1 MLANPPGDR
10 GSWSRD
16 VVRSIDETSLVSPFG
31 DPMPSFPPAEL
42 QILTTGQAGEAT
54 LKPAAAF
61 YGDVVE
67 TFRDAGNAFD
77 PDTRILDFGCGWG
90 RITRF
95 FLREVP
101 LRNLHGVDVDPDFI
115 RVCRETFGSDQFVE
129 CDSGPPLEYPDE
141 RFDIIFA
148 FSVFSHLSESISLR
162 WMREFARLIRP
173 GGLLAFTTRNEAFLS
188 LCESLGKSGTPLSQ
202 HHRVLANLFDDW
214 EDARNRLR
222 RGEFLHV
229 GASGG
234 GLRDASFYGESFI
247 PRSYVERAYGEW
259 FEIVHCAPDGV
270 ARDGGNYEQTG
281 YFLRRR

>member
-1 MLANPPGDR
+1 MAIRSSQAWLSTVVASMENP
-10 GSWSRD
+10 
-16 VVRSIDETSLVSPFG
+16 SIESPLG
-31 DPMPSFPPAEL
+31 EPMPAFPAAEL

-67 TFRDAGNAFD
+67 TFHDAGNAFG

-95 FLREVP
+95 FLRDVP
-101 LRNLHGVDVDPDFI
+101 LRNLHGVDVDPDFV
-115 RVCRETFGSDQFVE
+115 RVCRDTFGSDRFVT
-129 CDSGPPLEYPDE
+129 CDSGPPLDYPDAS
-141 RFDIIFA
+141 FDIIFA
-148 FSVFSHLSESISLR
+148 FSVFSHLSESISLE

-188 LCESLGKSGTPLSQ
+188 LCESLGKSGTSLSQ

-214 EDARNRLR
+214 DAARETLR

-229 GASGG
+229 GVSGG
-234 GLRDASFYGESFI
+234 GNRDASFYGESFI
-247 PRSYVERAYGEW
+247 PRSYVDRVYGEW
-259 FEIVHCAPDGV
+259 FEVVHVAPNGE
-270 ARDGGNYEQTG
+270 ARGGGNYEQTG
-281 YFLRRR
+281 FFLKRR